1 MIDEDIDF
9 LRVVGVSHYQEAVSR
24 CSAGEAVRFIHEPDN
39 PHDQMALRVVSLLGE
54 TIGYAPRKSWVHHV
68 IHQQGRG
75 VSAVIHSVGYSRNCL
90 LGVLLSMAI
99 CDDEVALASYHPDRP
114 PPEPPHGGFRY
125 WINSPDDVERLVAA
139 RR

>member
-9 LRVVGVSHYQEAVSR
+9 LRVVGVSHHQEAVSR

-39 PHDQMALRVVSLLGE
+39 PHDHMALRVVSLLGE

-99 CDDEVALASYHPDRP
+99 CDDEVA
-114 PPEPPHGGFRY
+114 
-125 WINSPDDVERLVAA
+125 
-139 RR
+139 